1 MLSAIQEIGVT
12 NIDHSA
18 KTEAVVMKDNTQQQ
32 QKNVAVKGQTSEEQ
46 IKSAVKDLNIALKS
60 LNVKREFEVNKDID
74 RVVVTLMDSE
84 KKEVIRQIPS
94 EEAVKLSKNIREMI
108 GLLFDSKS

>member
-12 NIDHSA
+12 NINNSA
-18 KTEAVVMKDNTQQQ
+18 KTEAVVMKDNTQQ

-46 IKSAVKDLNIALKS
+46 IKSAVKDLNVALKS
-60 LNVKREFEVNKDID
+60 INVKREFEVNKEID
-74 RVVVTLMDSE
+74 RVVVTLVDSE

>member
-32 QKNVAVKGQTSEEQ
+32 KNLAVKGQTSEEQ

-94 EEAVKLSKNIREMI
+94 EEAIKLSKNIREMI

>member
-18 KTEAVVMKDNTQQQ
+18 KTEAVVMKGDTQQ
-32 QKNVAVKGQTSEEQ
+32 QKNMAVKGQTSEEQ

-94 EEAVKLSKNIREMI
+94 EEAIKLSKNIREMI

>member
-1 MLSAIQEIGVT
+1 MLSAIQEIGLASV
-12 NIDHSA
+12 DRSS
-18 KTEAVVMKDNTQQQ
+18 KTDALVMKDNAQQ

-46 IKSAVKDLNIALKS
+46 IKNAVKDLNIALKS
-60 LNVKREFEVNKDID
+60 LNVTREFEVNKEID

>member
-12 NIDHSA
+12 NVDHSSKIDTVA
-18 KTEAVVMKDNTQQQ
+18 MKGNPQQ
-32 QKNVAVKGQTSEEQ
+32 QKNMAVKGDTSEEQ

-60 LNVKREFEVNKDID
+60 LNVRREFKVDEEID

-94 EEAVKLSKNIREMI
+94 EEAIKLSKNIKEMI